1 MQRNERR
8 TCQSGSTSPGRSNAY
23 FLFQHLFSRIWKYW
37 FAAKSALSKLSL
49 LFSVCAQLELVC
61 FLRLYSNAAAVSNKV
76 GPDFCKLSTFFHASA
91 FLHFRNNTDIFS
103 FPERFF
109 SSRICLQF
117 VWVWGE
123 GRIYMSP
130 SPPIRLCIWMQLP
143 LQFWAQKSH
152 SFYFADRSKTALDR
166 PVNTGWDNPRAVVR
180 KYERFAKSRP
190 THECEICLKYL
201 DADRR
206 RGKVDKSELTLF
218 YGP

>member
-8 TCQSGSTSPGRSNAY
+8 TCQSASTSPGRSNAY

-103 FPERFF
+103 FPERYFF
-109 SSRICLQF
+109 FKDLFTICLDLRRRKNTF
-117 VWVWGE
+117 
-123 GRIYMSP
+123 P
-130 SPPIRLCIWMQLP
+130 SPPIRGGCA
-143 LQFWAQKSH
+143 F
-152 SFYFADRSKTALDR
+152 
-166 PVNTGWDNPRAVVR
+166 
-180 KYERFAKSRP
+180 
-190 THECEICLKYL
+190 ECHCHCNFELKRVTVFIL
-201 DADRR
+201 LIAP
-206 RGKVDKSELTLF
+206 KQH
-218 YGP
+218 

>member
-1 MQRNERR
+1 MGGAFDLLLLANSHFSKQSEIISLDIMSRQLLQVFTHPNSTQSNNATQWKENMSERIHI
-8 TCQSGSTSPGRSNAY
+8 PGTFKCIFS
-23 FLFQHLFSRIWKYW
+23 LQHLFSRIWKYW

-117 VWVWGE
+117 V
-123 GRIYMSP
+123 
-130 SPPIRLCIWMQLP
+130 
-143 LQFWAQKSH
+143 
-152 SFYFADRSKTALDR
+152 
-166 PVNTGWDNPRAVVR
+166 
-180 KYERFAKSRP
+180 
-190 THECEICLKYL
+190 
-201 DADRR
+201 
-206 RGKVDKSELTLF
+206 
-218 YGP
+218 

>member
-1 MQRNERR
+1 MGGAFDLLLLANSHFSKQSEIISLDIMSRQLLQVFTHPNSTLHSPTMQHNERR
-8 TCQSGSTSPGRSNAY
+8 TCQSASTSPGRSNAY

-117 VWVWGE
+117 V
-123 GRIYMSP
+123 
-130 SPPIRLCIWMQLP
+130 
-143 LQFWAQKSH
+143 
-152 SFYFADRSKTALDR
+152 
-166 PVNTGWDNPRAVVR
+166 
-180 KYERFAKSRP
+180 
-190 THECEICLKYL
+190 
-201 DADRR
+201 
-206 RGKVDKSELTLF
+206 
-218 YGP
+218 